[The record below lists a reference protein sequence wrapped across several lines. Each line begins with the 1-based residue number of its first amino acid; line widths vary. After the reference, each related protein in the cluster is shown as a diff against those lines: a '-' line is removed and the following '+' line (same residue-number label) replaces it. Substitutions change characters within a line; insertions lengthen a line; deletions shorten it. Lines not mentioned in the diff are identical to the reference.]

1 MRIAMNEK
9 DAKPGSGK
17 DGKDMAE
24 TPGSLIDKLITV
36 NMKLWHQE
44 DVVRDNIDDDAIVA
58 EAKRRINVLNG
69 QRNRLIHELDNM
81 LYGAVKGENTFE
93 TFDQLKDYGRV
104 IHTDD

>member
-1 MRIAMNEK
+1 MSDGN
-9 DAKPGSGK
+9 GK
-17 DGKDMAE
+17 DGPKMAE
-24 TPGSLIDKLITV
+24 TPGSIIDKLVTA

-69 QRNRLIHELDNM
+69 QRNRLILELDQM
-81 LYGAVKGENTFE
+81 IYGAIKGENTFE
-93 TFDQLKDYGRV
+93 PYDQLKDYGRK